1 MRRFGRRALAAAGIV
16 AAGLIAV
23 AGCEVSTRSSLPAH
37 IRTVEV
43 HVFENR
49 TMNYSI
55 EGRLTRRIIEAIH
68 KEPSVRVVNKGGEA
82 ILRGEIM
89 EVRRIPIRETTENR
103 PATTQLV
110 VTARV
115 SFWDDVTSEFFL
127 DDAVISSNEAGIAV
141 GLYDEDRGDTYS
153 AAEAAAIDAL
163 AREIVRRT
171 LGIW

>member
-1 MRRFGRRALAAAGIV
+1 MRRLWVGAGIV
-16 AAGLIAV
+16 VAGLAAV
-23 AGCEVSTRSSLPAH
+23 AGCEASTRGGLPAH

-49 TMNYSI
+49 TMNYGL
-55 EGRLTRRIIEAIH
+55 EGRLARRIIEAVH
-68 KEPSVRVVNKGGEA
+68 REPSVRVVNSGGEA
-82 ILRGEIM
+82 ILRGEIV
-89 EVRRIPIRETTENR
+89 EVRRIPIRETTHSR

-115 SFWDDVTSEFFL
+115 SFLDDVERRFLL
-127 DDAVISSNEAGIAV
+127 DDVSIASNEAGIAV
-141 GLYDEDRGDTYS
+141 GLYDEDRGETYS

-171 LGIW
+171 LGMW

>member
-1 MRRFGRRALAAAGIV
+1 MRRLLIGAGIA

-37 IRTVEV
+37 IRTVEI

-55 EGRLTRRIIEAIH
+55 EGRLTRRIIEAVH
-68 KEPSVRVVNKGGEA
+68 KEPSVRVVNRGGEA

-89 EVRRIPIRETTENR
+89 EVRRVPVRETAQNR

-115 SFWDDVTSEFFL
+115 SFWDDVTQEFFL
-127 DDAVISSNEAGIAV
+127 EDVAISSNEAGITA
-141 GLYDEDRGDTYS
+141 GLYDEDRGETYA

-171 LGIW
+171 LGMW